1 MRDDNRDLIR
11 FQHIIDAISEIESF
25 LKDQNEDDF
34 QNDTLLQ
41 SACIRQLEIIGEASS
56 RLSET
61 TRKNILDIDWREL
74 IGLRNILVHEYFGVD
89 LTIIWQIIN
98 IDLPELKDKIIL
110 IIHEL
115 QK

>member
-1 MRDDNRDLIR
+1 MKDNNRDLIR
-11 FQHIIDAISEIESF
+11 FQHILDSINEIESF
-25 LKDQNEDDF
+25 LKDKNEDDF

-61 TRKNILDIDWREL
+61 IRNNTLNIEWREL

-89 LTIIWQIIN
+89 LSIIWQIIN

-110 IIHEL
+110 IIHNL